1 MATFQKSC
9 DIKQGFDFKKDIQ
22 TPVGFLTS
30 MTIGGV
36 ALKADLTVKDPM
48 TPANDLPVVAVL
60 SGAMWELGP
69 TDTLYYTGQV
79 SVANKQATQQ
89 LLYADLSKVDVVLA
103 FSVYAYDPIQKAYFQ
118 CLLPT
123 SNPLNGLVEKTGTD
137 LNMSVADDFSSEVQ
151 SPENYAFQIGV
162 KPQPSAQQVTV
173 ATSFSVKVVKPW
185 GITVAAS

>member
-30 MTIGGV
+30 LTIGGV
-36 ALKADLTVKDPM
+36 TLKADLTVKDPM
-48 TPANDLPVVAVL
+48 SPATDLPVVSVL
-60 SGAMWELGP
+60 SGTMWELGP
-69 TDTLYYTGQV
+69 TDTLYYSGQV
-79 SVANKQATQQ
+79 SIANKQNAQQ
-89 LLYADLSKVDVVLA
+89 LIYSDLSKVDVVFA

-123 SNPLNGLVEKTGTD
+123 SDPLNGIVEKNGAD
-137 LNMSVADDFSSEVQ
+137 LNLSVADDFSGEVQ
-151 SPENYAFQIGV
+151 SPENYAFQIGI

-185 GITVAAS
+185 GIKLAT